1 MLKGELMAVSSLEL
15 IETSPLITVGAGQS
29 PEGKMPALGYLH
41 CSRYARDKQ
50 SDASK
55 QRLLYKPQRAQLSR
69 WPVEVSKPAE
79 RLDRVV
85 LFSKEALVRAQL
97 PPASVL
103 AFTHL
108 TTVAPCQH
116 C

>member
-1 MLKGELMAVSSLEL
+1 MGELTAVSSLEL

-29 PEGKMPALGYLH
+29 PEGKMPAPGYLR
-41 CSRYARDKQ
+41 CSHHAKDKE
-50 SDASK
+50 SNVSE

-69 WPVEVSKPAE
+69 WPAEVSKPAE

-85 LFSKEALVRAQL
+85 LFSEEALVRAQF

-103 AFTHL
+103 AFILCTA
-108 TTVAPCQH
+108 VAPCQH
-116 C
+116 R